1 MKELAALKAVLKC
14 IEEYQLESQYPSMP
28 LQKRVIQLE
37 KAKSDRKRAAVAVKV
52 GHTKRPR
59 TSNATHGCGGYG
71 GGSGSNNNSNNYDN
85 RSYYRPSD
93 RSQPSQYGRGV
104 GVSSYSFSPQNNIY
118 DRSGHQQGGY
128 STTYVSGNR
137 TPVSLSSSQVYSAEH
152 GYSSQAY
159 GPTTGYNN
167 PSAATYSSYQFGSSL
182 QRPPPP
188 TYQALFLH

>member
-1 MKELAALKAVLKC
+1 
-14 IEEYQLESQYPSMP
+14 MP
-28 LQKRVIQLE
+28 LQKRVVQLE

-93 RSQPSQYGRGV
+93 RSQPSQYGHGL
-104 GVSSYSFSPQNNIY
+104 GVSSYSFSPQNNNY
-118 DRSGHQQGGY
+118 DRSGHQQGAY
-128 STTYVSGNR
+128 STTYVSGNQ

-188 TYQALFLH
+188 TYQASFLH